1 MLIYLE
7 NNIIVIF
14 QVQKNTESNTPN
26 IARKKTEE
34 QYFCQN
40 DQCVTLKNRNL
51 SKSKRLADY

>member
-26 IARKKTEE
+26 IARKKT
-34 QYFCQN
+34 Q
-40 DQCVTLKNRNL
+40 KNNTFVKMT
-51 SKSKRLADY
+51 SV